1 MILAVA
7 PEGPVMV
14 TWANFHY
21 LDFVLSWVAHV
32 DALGIKP
39 LIGAMDDKILQ
50 VRHPQLISLLPLGG
64 DMLSSVSLPSWC
76 MSQALVDRGV
86 HTFAMRS
93 GLSEDD
99 FGWGSA
105 SFHKMVGQC

>member
-1 MILAVA
+1 
-7 PEGPVMV
+7 
-14 TWANFHY
+14 
-21 LDFVLSWVAHV
+21 
-32 DALGIKP
+32 
-39 LIGAMDDKILQ
+39 
-50 VRHPQLISLLPLGG
+50 
-64 DMLSSVSLPSWC
+64 

-105 SFHKMVGQC
+105 SFHKMVGQFYKRSRADMLRHTDATLLDLHMEAL